1 MNLNDIELAKAD
13 FEQAINLNPQ
23 MSGAYGELAYIYT
36 MSDPLKAIEY
46 ADRALEFNE
55 RNWRAYYS
63 RGLALY
69 TMHNYAEALE
79 DGQRALEWGCG
90 DAYQL
95 IGDCYGMLGNRAE
108 AEKYWELAKERP
120 AFG

>member
-1 MNLNDIELAKAD
+1 
-13 FEQAINLNPQ
+13 
-23 MSGAYGELAYIYT
+23 MSGALGELAYIYT
-36 MSDPLKAIEY
+36 FSDPLKAIEY
-46 ADRALEFNE
+46 ADRALEYNN

-69 TMHNYAEALE
+69 TMHNYAEALV
-79 DGQRALEWGCG
+79 DAKSALEWGCG

-95 IGDCYGMLGNRAE
+95 IGDCYGMLGNRDE
-108 AEKYWELAKERP
+108 AEKYWELAKDPP